1 MFNLFKKTP
10 PLGNYAFLTIDMHS
24 HLLPGIDDGA
34 KDIDDSI
41 ALITQ
46 LSNMGYQHLITTPH
60 IMADLY
66 PNTPAIINEKLQE
79 VRVAIKAA
87 GIDIT
92 IDAAAEYLMDEGFE
106 PLLEEGDLLT
116 LPGNRVLVEMSFI
129 SAPPRL
135 DQYLFR
141 LQTQGYRPLLA
152 HPERYLFFRDN
163 FNRYTELKD
172 RGCEFQLNLL
182 SLTGYYGKPTREN
195 AVALLKAGMIDY
207 LGTDLHHERH
217 AEKLSEALA
226 DRSIAK
232 LIRGIAFKNSA
243 LTS

>member
-1 MFNLFKKTP
+1 MFNLFKKTS
-10 PLGNYAFLTIDMHS
+10 PLGDFAFLGTDMHS

-34 KDIDDSI
+34 KDLDDSLSLI
-41 ALITQ
+41 ARLH
-46 LSNMGYQHLITTPH
+46 SMGYRHLITTPH

-66 PNTPAIINEKLQE
+66 PNTPAIIKKKLGE
-79 VRVAIKAA
+79 VRKAVEA
-87 GIDIT
+87 EGIDIT

-106 PLLEEGDLLT
+106 PLLEAGGLLT

-129 SAPPRL
+129 SAPPKL
-135 DQYLFR
+135 EQYLFQ
-141 LQTQGYRPLLA
+141 LQTKGYRPLLA

-163 FNRYTELKD
+163 FKKYTELKD

-195 AVALLKAGMIDY
+195 GVALLKAGMIDY

-217 AEKLSEALA
+217 AEHLMGSLE
-226 DRSIAK
+226 DRNIAK
-232 LIRGIAFKNSA
+232 LLKDKTFSNQA
-243 LTS
+243 LR